1 MITILKSLVG
11 TYFSASIPD
20 IAFTIGGS
28 RAGVVMTV
36 DGVRMYDEH
45 LYQYDGSIEL
55 TDLSALFT
63 SYAHAR
69 LSVDVVVTISD
80 LGDDD
85 AVIDT
90 KTLNAK
96 VVYCAADFTQGTI
109 TANAEDFL
117 RTHFLSIY
125 SGDRISAIGRLEFL
139 HYLGTDTAA
148 IKATYVDGSS
158 ADFAATKVQGNSKYS
173 TIDVSPSRFTKAD
186 KVLDFFVVTAGERSQ
201 KYTIDWTHPDCAPIL
216 MFENSFGC
224 DELMYCVGK
233 HQVSPSFKRT
243 TANVLGKTRNIEIV
257 ENRLFKADTGYLT
270 IAQQNWVDELFRA
283 ERVHVVNFVNGQ
295 PVVGKEVTLT
305 ESKSEVSNL
314 DDEIARFTFSYQY
327 AQRNHNVIDLQRAG
341 RIFDNTFD
349 NTFD

>member
-1 MITILKSLVG
+1 MITVLKSLSG

-20 IAFTIGGS
+20 LSFTIGGS

-36 DGVRMYDEH
+36 DGVKMYDEH

-69 LSVDVVVTISD
+69 LSVDITITITD
-80 LGDDD
+80 LGDND

-90 KTLNAK
+90 KVLNAK
-96 VVYCAADFTQGTI
+96 VVYCAADFTQGTVMAK
-109 TANAEDFL
+109 TEDFL

-125 SGDRISAIGRLEFL
+125 SGDRISALGRLEFL
-139 HYLGTDTAA
+139 HYIGTDSAA
-148 IKATYVDGSS
+148 VKATYVDGST
-158 ADFAATKVQGNSKYS
+158 ADFAATKVQGNNKYS

-186 KVLDFFVVTAGERSQ
+186 KELDFFVVKAGERTQ
-201 KYTIDWTHPDCAPIL
+201 KYMIDWRHPDCAPIL

-243 TANVLGKTRNIEIV
+243 TVNVLGKTRNIEIV

-327 AQRNHNVIDLQRAG
+327 AQRIHNVIDLQRAG

>member
-1 MITILKSLVG
+1 MITILKSLAG

-28 RAGVVMTV
+28 RAGVVMTI

-69 LSVDVVVTISD
+69 LSVDVVVTITD

-96 VVYCAADFTQGTI
+96 VVYCAADFTQGTV

-148 IKATYVDGSS
+148 VKATYGDGSS

-173 TIDVSPSRFTKAD
+173 TIDVSPSRFTNGKA
-186 KVLDFFVVTAGERSQ
+186 
-201 KYTIDWTHPDCAPIL
+201 
-216 MFENSFGC
+216 
-224 DELMYCVGK
+224 
-233 HQVSPSFKRT
+233 
-243 TANVLGKTRNIEIV
+243 
-257 ENRLFKADTGYLT
+257 
-270 IAQQNWVDELFRA
+270 
-283 ERVHVVNFVNGQ
+283 
-295 PVVGKEVTLT
+295 TL
-305 ESKSEVSNL
+305 
-314 DDEIARFTFSYQY
+314 I
-327 AQRNHNVIDLQRAG
+327 
-341 RIFDNTFD
+341 
-349 NTFD
+349 